1 MALVIVLMIWVVAG
15 VIGAFV
21 ARSKGRSAVGWF
33 IICFLF
39 PIGVLILLA
48 LPNERL
54 RDLQSSAY
62 GDSKKCP
69 QCAETVREEA
79 LVCRFCGHS
88 FERHAAR
95 IGDVPTL
102 ADPAAT
108 ARALLE
114 QKQITRYGRPAG

>member
-1 MALVIVLMIWVVAG
+1 MALVILLMIWVIAG

-54 RDLQSSAY
+54 QHLRGGAF
-62 GDSKKCP
+62 GESKKCP

-88 FERHAAR
+88 FEHLAAR
-95 IGDVPTL
+95 IGNVPPL

-114 QKQITRYGRPAG
+114 QKQITRYGRSAS